1 MKLYSIIPLIS
12 IILRNTVFAY
22 SDNFIYEDALSKP
35 HYQIYFTD
43 QVLDKKEVE
52 VLERETKNEIIKM
65 ISKENNEHYICE
77 IPKVKKKKEKIIRRS
92 NVSNVKTA
100 LALLEPLKNKCL
112 YHTSGWW
119 SYEFC
124 YGKSIRQYHIA
135 DKGEPARFNSN
146 YILGK
151 YTKYLELSSGK
162 TEETKELVRIIP
174 NGRNYFTQKFIDG
187 TKCDKTNIPRT
198 AEIQYFCGI
207 DENIVYVK
215 ETSTCNYEV
224 AISTNKLCKDP
235 VFNPQINSS
244 LNSIICYLHKTE
256 EEYKNS
262 LTSEDDYFY
271 DYDDD
276 QTDSEKLSEIHKK
289 YKKENMRKASDIFKS
304 KWMKSVN
311 YKGKKIVFKS
321 FLSSKDELKEDKNNQ
336 LNNKKKEDFTEI
348 NLKLLEL
355 LKESENQKTKEKNTS
370 DNKNNEN
377 SITSSES
384 KNVDSKSTSDT
395 KDKDSKSDKTKGF
408 DDETLNFI
416 MNKLEQLNKK
426 DKSSENEE
434 KNKPGQ
440 NPHDIYLTTSETKQ
454 IILDEAVRVN
464 EDTKKKFKSSPPK
477 EVIIEKYIKS
487 HPDEKKEKED
497 DNDETTESS

>member
-1 MKLYSIIPLIS
+1 MKLYTVIPLIS
-12 IILRNTVFAY
+12 IILKNTVFAY

-52 VLERETKNEIIKM
+52 ALERESKNEVIKM
-65 ISKENNEHYICE
+65 ISKENYEHYICE
-77 IPKVKKKKEKIIRRS
+77 IPKVKKKKEKKVRRS

-174 NGRNYFTQKFIDG
+174 NGKNYFTQKFIDG

-224 AISTNKLCKDP
+224 AISTNRLCKDP
-235 VFNPQINSS
+235 VFNPQINNS
-244 LNSIICYLHKTE
+244 LNSILCYLYNTQE
-256 EEYKNS
+256 SDNS
-262 LTSEDDYFY
+262 LTSEDYLY
-271 DYDDD
+271 NND
-276 QTDSEKLSEIHKK
+276 QTDSEILSEIHKK
-289 YKKENMRKASDIFKS
+289 YKKENMKTASDIFKS

-311 YKGKKIVFKS
+311 NKNKKFIIKS
-321 FLSSKDELKEDKNNQ
+321 FFNPKD
-336 LNNKKKEDFTEI
+336 KKEDFTEI

-355 LKESENQKTKEKNTS
+355 LKESENNINKEKDKNNDKKNDKS
-370 DNKNNEN
+370 KNKNDNSKNNDSNNEN
-377 SITSSES
+377 S
-384 KNVDSKSTSDT
+384 KNEDFKNNKKGIDQETMELIMN
-395 KDKDSKSDKTKGF
+395 KIQQFKMDKDSSEK
-408 DDETLNFI
+408 DDE
-416 MNKLEQLNKK
+416 
-426 DKSSENEE
+426 
-434 KNKPGQ
+434 NKPG
-440 NPHDIYLTTSETKQ
+440 D
-454 IILDEAVRVN
+454 R
-464 EDTKKKFKSSPPK
+464 KS
-477 EVIIEKYIKS
+477 VV
-487 HPDEKKEKED
+487 
-497 DNDETTESS
+497 

>member
-1 MKLYSIIPLIS
+1 MKLYTVIPLIS
-12 IILRNTVFAY
+12 IILKNTVFAY

-52 VLERETKNEIIKM
+52 ALERESKNEVIKM
-65 ISKENNEHYICE
+65 ISKENYEHYICE
-77 IPKVKKKKEKIIRRS
+77 IPKVKKKKEKKVRRS

-174 NGRNYFTQKFIDG
+174 NGKNYFTQKFIDG

-224 AISTNKLCKDP
+224 AISTNRLCKDP
-235 VFNPQINSS
+235 VFNPQINNS
-244 LNSIICYLHKTE
+244 LNSILCYLYNTQE
-256 EEYKNS
+256 SDNS
-262 LTSEDDYFY
+262 LTSEDYLY
-271 DYDDD
+271 NND
-276 QTDSEKLSEIHKK
+276 QTDSEILSEIHKK
-289 YKKENMRKASDIFKS
+289 YKKENMKTASDIFKS

-311 YKGKKIVFKS
+311 NKNKKFIIKS
-321 FLSSKDELKEDKNNQ
+321 FFNPKD
-336 LNNKKKEDFTEI
+336 KKEDFTEI

-355 LKESENQKTKEKNTS
+355 LKESENNINKEKDKNNDKKNDKS
-370 DNKNNEN
+370 KNKNDNSKNNDSNNEN
-377 SITSSES
+377 S
-384 KNVDSKSTSDT
+384 KNEDFKNNKKGIDQETMELIMN
-395 KDKDSKSDKTKGF
+395 KIQQFKMDKDSSEK
-408 DDETLNFI
+408 DDE
-416 MNKLEQLNKK
+416 
-426 DKSSENEE
+426 
-434 KNKPGQ
+434 NKPGN
-440 NPHDIYLTTSETKQ
+440 NPHDVYLTRSETKQ
-454 IILDEAVRVN
+454 IVLNEARRVN
-464 EDTKKKFKSSPPK
+464 EEQIKEQKKIKKSPTKKIALDNYLKDHPND
-477 EVIIEKYIKS
+477 IKKDDDD
-487 HPDEKKEKED
+487 DEA
-497 DNDETTESS
+497 NESS